1 MAGLPFLITTATIAY
16 AALFPANEG
25 RTESPSVL
33 VPSPSSSLS
42 SGDRVFNNSFWVGVG
57 VGMSFSW
64 LASYE
69 IKRRRLWQHARLKF
83 LSWLYDCSS
92 SSSSN
97 DTTSIGGEQTRR
109 VPLTQKFRK
118 PCRISEL
125 DGTLIPRKSHSD
137 EDDKDDVCGT
147 HIELLSP
154 DWAMSSNLYCDV
166 VTLPPGTELVPKKAE
181 GVEFYYVIKGDGI
194 YIDRNG
200 ETYQISAGFGF
211 IVDPEW

>member
-1 MAGLPFLITTATIAY
+1 MAALPFLITTATVVY
-16 AALFPANEG
+16 AVLFPADEG
-25 RTESPSVL
+25 PTESPRAL
-33 VPSPSSSLS
+33 APSSPHG

-69 IKRRRLWQHARLKF
+69 IKRRRLWQHARLQF

-92 SSSSN
+92 SSSISN

-125 DGTLIPRKSHSD
+125 DGTSIPRKSHSD
-137 EDDKDDVCGT
+137 DDDNDVCGT
-147 HIELLSP
+147 HLELVSP
-154 DWAMSSNLYCDV
+154 DWALSSNLYCDV

-181 GVEFYYVIKGDGI
+181 GVEFYYVMKGDGI
-194 YIDRNG
+194 YVDRNG